1 MNDHGH
7 GPPSVAPEKVKLII
21 GFLFTICAI
30 SVGAELLS
38 SFHPHEHAGLEF
50 VNTFGFHAWY
60 GFLSC
65 VLLVLAAAQMR
76 KLVMRD
82 EDYYDRD

>member
-1 MNDHGH
+1 MSEH
-7 GPPSVAPEKVKLII
+7 GPPSVAPEKVKLIVR
-21 GFLFTICAI
+21 FLFVICAI
-30 SVGAELLS
+30 SVVAELLK
-38 SFHPHEHAGLEF
+38 SFHHHKVPAALEF
-50 VNTFGFHAWY
+50 THSFGFHAWY

-76 KLVMRD
+76 KIVMRD